1 MPSRLDA
8 GVRRR
13 LVAPQTLLGAALVAW
28 WNADDLADGAV
39 ASWAD
44 RVGALTP
51 VQATGAN
58 QPVRAATSFNGVKP
72 GVTFDG
78 TDDFLSV
85 DATTGLPTAA
95 TPGEVW
101 LAMSLVG
108 TNNTRVFSYGGTS
121 TGLRAIGR
129 LTLPNGSVTDGT
141 SATNFTLFIGPLIVG
156 AIFAA
161 TIYTA
166 RSNGR
171 EHPPVYGAT
180 LNTSTTRTR
189 IGSNSANTAAAF
201 WNGVVRH
208 VLVTTELTQA
218 QRLALEGWLAW
229 DGGLLSSLPA
239 THPYRWAVA

>member
-1 MPSRLDA
+1 MAGDEPGGHQQHARLFLWRHVDRPSGHR
-8 GVRRR
+8 
-13 LVAPQTLLGAALVAW
+13 P
-28 WNADDLADGAV
+28 
-39 ASWAD
+39 
-44 RVGALTP
+44 P
-51 VQATGAN
+51 H
-58 QPVRAATSFNGVKP
+58 
-72 GVTFDG
+72 
-78 TDDFLSV
+78 
-85 DATTGLPTAA
+85 
-95 TPGEVW
+95 
-101 LAMSLVG
+101 
-108 TNNTRVFSYGGTS
+108 
-121 TGLRAIGR
+121 
-129 LTLPNGSVTDGT
+129 
-141 SATNFTLFIGPLIVG
+141 IVG